1 MTIVPE
7 KGLTSLMA
15 DSNSPITTVN
25 VNLGDKSYP
34 IYIGGSILPKTGEYV
49 KRLGVG
55 RKILLVTNPTV
66 YALYGQV
73 VVGSLNKSGLEVVVG
88 EIPDGEQYKT
98 LESAR
103 SLYDTAFEHGLDRKC
118 AVLALGGGVI
128 GDLAGFVAATFMRGL
143 PFIQVPTTLLAQ
155 VDSSVGGKV
164 AVNHPRGKNIIGAFY
179 QPKMVFADID
189 TLQTLPQ
196 REFRAGMAEVI
207 KYGVIKDSGF
217 FKFLE
222 NEQINIK
229 KLSREEIIHVIETSC
244 AIKAWVVEQ
253 DETEQGL
260 RTILNYGHTFGHAYE
275 ALTGYKKYVHGEAVA
290 IGMITAAGV
299 AVKLGMLSADSRTRI
314 LNLIRAFDLPGDFG
328 QLKPDEIIESM
339 SHDKKALA
347 GKVRYI
353 LPEEIGRVKLVTDV
367 PPEILYEVLDEQKKG

>member
-1 MTIVPE
+1 
-7 KGLTSLMA
+7 MA

-25 VNLGDKSYP
+25 VDLGDKSYP
-34 IYIGGSILPKTGEYV
+34 IYIGGSILPKIGEYV
-49 KRLGVG
+49 QRLEVG

-73 VVGSLNKSGLEVVVG
+73 VVGGLNKSGLEVVVG

-103 SLYDTAFEHGLDRKC
+103 SLYDTAFEHSLDRKC

-128 GDLAGFVAATFMRGL
+128 GDLAGFVAATYMRGL

-229 KLSREEIIHVIETSC
+229 KLSREEIIRVIETSC

-290 IGMITAAGV
+290 IGMNTAAGV
-299 AVKLGMLSADSRTRI
+299 AVKLGMLSASDRTSI
-314 LNLIRAFDLPGDFG
+314 LNLVRAFDLPVHFG
-328 QLKPDEIIESM
+328 LLKPEEIIESM

-353 LPEEIGRVKLVTDV
+353 LPEAIGQVKLVTDV
-367 PPEILYEVLDEQKKG
+367 PPKILYEVLDEQKKG

>member
-1 MTIVPE
+1 
-7 KGLTSLMA
+7 MA

-290 IGMITAAGV
+290 IGMNTAAGV